1 LQYISFFL
9 FRHDKVFTRPFG
21 FHRPPTLAF
30 RRRFFYSLLLP
41 RPLTLTIRQRFS
53 TTFGFAIRGY
63 PLKAGQFY
71 QDSDVISGKTFSTQS
86 IA

>member
-1 LQYISFFL
+1 VSEDCEDAPQWPG
-9 FRHDKVFTRPFG
+9 RVFEDN
-21 FHRPPTLAF
+21 
-30 RRRFFYSLLLP
+30 SL
-41 RPLTLTIRQRFS
+41 
-53 TTFGFAIRGY
+53 GY